1 MTLQL
6 LVGTV
11 LWIAG
16 GAALLAVLMFVDSLF
31 TRYKDLEEMR
41 KGNVAVTTRF
51 VLKLLAQTVVLARS
65 IYTSEEWW
73 EALIVSIIAF
83 LILLALEW
91 IVHTL
96 LRKIAG
102 FRLDDGT
109 RDGKMAYAL
118 LSGSLHFAGGLLV
131 AATL

>member
-1 MTLQL
+1 MTVQL
-6 LVGTV
+6 LVGTI

-16 GAALLAVLMFVDSLF
+16 GAALLAVLMFIDSL
-31 TRYKDLEEMR
+31 TTKYRDLEEMR

-51 VLKLLAQTVVLARS
+51 VMKLMAQTLVLARS
-65 IYTSEEWW
+65 VYTSEEWW
-73 EALIVSIIAF
+73 EALIVSLTAF

-91 IVHTL
+91 TVHTL
-96 LRKIAG
+96 LRRIAG
-102 FRLDDGT
+102 FRLEEGT

-118 LSGSLHFAGGLLV
+118 LSGSLHLAGGLIV